1 MYDEVP
7 AHSDEDF
14 DFEDNEI
21 DDSEYGYDNSDLV
34 RHQPSWSSEEESP
47 DVEAAAYGAGG
58 EVYDQQVCCTIE
70 FNIALLN
77 LLLRTLALCRMTTT
91 TSTPHP
97 YLPPP
102 DPTLAS
108 W

>member
-21 DDSEYGYDNSDLV
+21 DDSEYGYANSDLV

-47 DVEAAAYGAGG
+47 DVEAAEYGPGG
-58 EVYDQQVCCTIE
+58 EVYDQQVRDDKNCSTAYCTIE
-70 FNIALLN
+70 FNI
-77 LLLRTLALCRMTTT
+77 
-91 TSTPHP
+91 SHFVG
-97 YLPPP
+97 
-102 DPTLAS
+102 
-108 W
+108 